1 MLRGSIPVS
10 VVGHHSHDDGKA
22 GKQVCR
28 RDTELQGDPV
38 YRFSA
43 GRAGEKKDALNNTLP
58 AS

>member
-1 MLRGSIPVS
+1 MTTERLGS
-10 VVGHHSHDDGKA
+10 D
-22 GKQVCR
+22 VCR

-43 GRAGEKKDALNNTLP
+43 GQAGEKKDALNNRLP